1 MKDIMIPVG
10 PGKGQTKPMIDALRS
25 IIQEMRGHIRDLRDS
40 GEVERAELLDLYETA
55 MELVWCQ
62 NQDETISGLGLPDEL
77 IDKARKYH
85 LAAPSDR
92 GRKSPIFLD
101 YFGS

>member
-1 MKDIMIPVG
+1 MKETMVPIG
-10 PGKGQTKPMIDALRS
+10 PGKGQVKPLVETLRS
-25 IIQEMRGHIRDLRDS
+25 ITQEMRGHIHDLRDS
-40 GEVERAELLDLYETA
+40 GETEVAEILDLYETA
-55 MELVWCQ
+55 MELIWQ
-62 NQDETISGLGLPDEL
+62 QTLDESISGLGLPDEL

-85 LAAPSDR
+85 LAALNDK